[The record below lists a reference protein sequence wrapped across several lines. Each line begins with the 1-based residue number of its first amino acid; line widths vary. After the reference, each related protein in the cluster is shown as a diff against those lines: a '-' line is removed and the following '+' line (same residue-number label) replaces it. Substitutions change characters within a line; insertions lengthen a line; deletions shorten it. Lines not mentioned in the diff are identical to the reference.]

1 MECIRGRYF
10 NQLMDESI
18 YREIGKVKKPLSINY
33 HLKELYARSDWPN
46 REKNIS

>member
-18 YREIGKVKKPLSINY
+18 YREIGKIKKPLSINY
-33 HLKELYARSDWPN
+33 HLKELYARSNWPN
-46 REKNIS
+46 Q